1 MSDPKSRQVF
11 EDGANELEKFEER
24 SDEKVAERLYF
35 LFKLINS
42 CEAIEYND
50 VRFSRPRDEPRKP
63 AGFQSVRNE
72 LEGQGFRRIR
82 RVVFSFKAM

>member
-42 CEAIEYND
+42 CEAIEYNG
-50 VRFSRPRDEPRKP
+50 VMFSAPREPPPKP
-63 AGFQSVRNE
+63 TGFE
-72 LEGQGFRRIR
+72 C
-82 RVVFSFKAM
+82 

>member
-24 SDEKVAERLYF
+24 SDEKVAERLYL

-50 VRFSRPRDEPRKP
+50 GIYPDLEILRVEPTGGTPQNFRAGGSSFSEK
-63 AGFQSVRNE
+63 F
-72 LEGQGFRRIR
+72 
-82 RVVFSFKAM
+82 